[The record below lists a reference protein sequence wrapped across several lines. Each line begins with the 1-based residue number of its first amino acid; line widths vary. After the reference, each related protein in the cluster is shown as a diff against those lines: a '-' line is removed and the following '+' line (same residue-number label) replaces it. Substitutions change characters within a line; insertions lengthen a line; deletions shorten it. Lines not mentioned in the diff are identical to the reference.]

1 MRAVRSPETLS
12 ERRLRAWLF
21 GGLMAAILAV
31 LAGRLVYLQIVRG
44 EYYAEQA
51 RDNMVRTERL
61 PAVRGAIFDR
71 DGHLLASSRVSVSLG
86 LDTGH
91 SAYKDPEVLRQVLA
105 EAARILGRPE
115 DAFEQRARRLTGMY
129 EPLMLA
135 RDVDMVTLAPFVE
148 RLQPIP
154 GLTIDQMSLRWHPH
168 ETRAAH
174 VLGYV
179 GEVSEEEL
187 QQPTGKGLRR
197 GQLTGRSGLERQ
209 YDALLRG
216 EDGETYVEVDALGRK
231 MDLFPNV
238 PPKPS
243 TPGAD
248 LYLSLSLPVQA
259 AAESALAAARL
270 HGRKP
275 VPGEPPV
282 RVCGA
287 VVALDPWTGEV
298 LACASSPTFD
308 PNHFAH
314 GLSASQ
320 WNALNEASHPLLN
333 RATQAAYPPGSVFKI
348 ATSIAGLTEGVI
360 TPETLMDTP
369 CYGRYPFG
377 NRVFRC
383 WKPEGHGRLPLL
395 HAFEQSCDVYY
406 YQVGRALGIKRFLG
420 ALARLQLSAATGI
433 DLPQEREGLVPTVEW
448 YRARLGTGPPE
459 GSALNLSIGQGEI
472 MLTPIELASFVAAV
486 VSDGVV
492 RRPHVALRAVST
504 DGAEVWNYGEP
515 VEVRRLPIAE
525 EHRRLMIPL
534 LEQVVMGPRGTGG
547 RARVKGFRV
556 GGKTG
561 TAQNPHG
568 EDHALFVGVAPMPR
582 PEIVVAVVVES
593 FGHGGSVAGPVAQAV
608 LQAFLLPAGQPGQ
621 QTAPPAGGPPI
632 AAGPESDAAM
642 AGRDGD

>member
-1 MRAVRSPETLS
+1 VRSPENLGD
-12 ERRLRAWLF
+12 RRLRAWLF
-21 GGLMAAILAV
+21 GGLMAAILVALGV
-31 LAGRLVYLQIVRG
+31 RLAYLQIARG
-44 EYYAEQA
+44 DYYAEQA

-71 DGHLLASSRVSVSLG
+71 DGELLASNRISISLG

-91 SAYKDPEVLRQVLA
+91 SALKNPETLRQVLA
-105 EAARILGRPE
+105 EAASILDRPE
-115 DAFEQRARRLTGMY
+115 GSFEQRARRMTGMY
-129 EPLMLA
+129 EPMMLA
-135 RDVDMVTLAPFVE
+135 RDVDMITLAPFVE

-154 GLTIDQMSLRWHPH
+154 GLTIDQMSLRWHPRG
-168 ETRAAH
+168 TLAAH
-174 VLGYV
+174 ALGYV

-187 QQPTGKGLRR
+187 QQAAGQGLRR

-243 TPGAD
+243 APGAD
-248 LYLSLSLPVQA
+248 LYLSLKLRMQA
-259 AAESALAAARL
+259 AAESALAAARP
-270 HGRKP
+270 HGRQP
-275 VPGEPPV
+275 VPGEPLV
-282 RVCGA
+282 TVCGA

-308 PNHFAH
+308 PNAFAH

-348 ATSIAGLTEGVI
+348 ATSLAGLTEGVI
-360 TPETLMDTP
+360 TPQTLLETP
-369 CYGRYPFG
+369 CYGRYRFG

-383 WKPEGHGRLPLL
+383 WKPEGHGRLVLL
-395 HAFEQSCDVYY
+395 HAFEQSCDVYF
-406 YQVGRALGIKRFLG
+406 YQVGRALGIKRFLSF
-420 ALARLQLSAATGI
+420 LARLELDGATGI
-433 DLPQEREGLVPTVEW
+433 DLPQERVGLIPSVEW
-448 YRARLGTGPPE
+448 YRQRLGSAPPE
-459 GSALNLSIGQGEI
+459 GSALNLAIGQGEI
-472 MLTPIELASFVAAV
+472 MLTPIQIASFVGAL

-492 RRPHVALRAVST
+492 RRPHIALRAVST
-504 DGAEVWNYGEP
+504 RGNEVWAYGDP
-515 VEVRRLPIAE
+515 VEMRSLPIPADQ
-525 EHRRLMIPL
+525 RGLML
-534 LEQVVMGPRGTGG
+534 EMLEQVVMGPRGTGG

-568 EDHALFVGVAPMPR
+568 EDHAVFVGVAPMPR
-582 PEIVVAVVVES
+582 PEVVVVVVVES
-593 FGHGGSVAGPVAQAV
+593 FGHGGSVAAPVAQAV
-608 LQAFLLPAGQPGQ
+608 LAAYLLPEESPDRQVGPVPAD
-621 QTAPPAGGPPI
+621 TAIATGPLSE
-632 AAGPESDAAM
+632 GAM

>member
-1 MRAVRSPETLS
+1 VPFPENLG

-21 GGLMAAILAV
+21 GGLTAAILVV
-31 LAGRLVYLQIVRG
+31 LAARLAYLQIAMG
-44 EYYAEQA
+44 DYYAEQA
-51 RDNMVRTERL
+51 RDNMVRTEPL

-71 DGHLLASSRVSVSLG
+71 EGKLLASNRVSISLS

-91 SAYKDPEVLRQVLA
+91 SAFKDPEMLHQVLA
-105 EAARILGRPE
+105 EAAAILGR
-115 DAFEQRARRLTGMY
+115 DAVDFEQRARRLTGMY
-129 EPLMLA
+129 DPMMLA

-154 GLTIDQMSLRWHPH
+154 GLTIDQISLRWHPNG
-168 ETRAAH
+168 TLAAH
-174 VLGYV
+174 ALGYV

-187 QQPTGKGLRR
+187 QQAAGKGLRR
-197 GQLTGRSGLERQ
+197 GQLIGRSGLERQ

-231 MDLFPNV
+231 MDLFPDV

-248 LYLSLSLPVQA
+248 LYLSLNLRMQA
-259 AAESALAAARL
+259 AAESALAVSRP

-282 RVCGA
+282 KVRGA
-287 VVALDPWTGEV
+287 VVALDPWSGEV
-298 LACASSPTFD
+298 LVCASSPAFD

-314 GLSASQ
+314 GLSTGQ
-320 WNALNEASHPLLN
+320 WSAINDASHPLLN
-333 RATQAAYPPGSVFKI
+333 RVMQAAYPPGSVFKI
-348 ATSIAGLTEGVI
+348 ATTLAGLTEGVI
-360 TPETLMDTP
+360 TPESLPETP

-383 WKPEGHGRLPLL
+383 WKPEGHGRLRLL
-395 HAFEQSCDVYY
+395 NAFEQSCDIYY

-420 ALARLQLSAATGI
+420 FLDKLQLDSVTGI
-433 DLPQEREGLVPTVEW
+433 DLPQEREGLVPSVEW
-448 YRARLGTGPPE
+448 YRKRLGTDPPE

-472 MLTPIELASFVAAV
+472 MLTPIEIASFVGAL
-486 VSDGVV
+486 VSDGIV
-492 RRPHVALRAVST
+492 RRPHIGLRAVRT
-504 DGAEVWNYGEP
+504 DGTEVWNYGEP
-515 VEVRRLPIAE
+515 VEVRRLPIADE
-525 EHRRLMIPL
+525 DRLLMIQL
-534 LEQVVMGPRGTGG
+534 LEQVVMGDRGTGG

-582 PEIVVAVVVES
+582 PEVVVAVVVEAS
-593 FGHGGSVAGPVAQAV
+593 GHGGTVAAPIAQAV
-608 LQAFLLPAGQPGQ
+608 LAAYLLPNGQP
-621 QTAPPAGGPPI
+621 AKRVEPLAGG
-632 AAGPESDAAM
+632 AAVAPASSGDAEM